1 MQHHIYSD
9 THMDAP
15 ELITAAH
22 GQVGIFSARSPDP
35 GHPSNE
41 DAAAVFTIDDNRA
54 VLALA
59 DGVGGIR
66 GGELASSTAIQQL
79 QIALGNGVL
88 EENNLRASILDA
100 FENANKK
107 VMETGLGAA
116 TTFAVVE
123 IDSGKIRP
131 YHAGDSE
138 ILIVGS
144 RGKLKLHTV
153 SHSPVGYAVESGV
166 IDEREAMEHDERHIV
181 SNVVGDPEMHIE
193 VGPSLNFAR
202 QDTVIIASDGL
213 TDNLHTNEIIE
224 MIRKNPLQSVMQR
237 LVAETSRRMLDHN
250 GDHPSKPDDVTFLI
264 YRRTT

>member
-9 THMDAP
+9 TNMDAP
-15 ELITAAH
+15 EFITAAH
-22 GQVGIFSARSPDP
+22 GQVGIFSARSPDE

-41 DAAAVFTIDDNRA
+41 DAAAVFTIDDDKA

-66 GGELASSTAIQQL
+66 GGELASSIAIQQL
-79 QIALGNGVL
+79 QSALGNGIL
-88 EENNLRASILDA
+88 EVNSLRSCILDA

-107 VMETGLGAA
+107 VVETGLGAA

-123 IDSGKIRP
+123 IDSGMIRP

-138 ILIVGS
+138 ILAVGS

-166 IDEREAMEHDERHIV
+166 MDAREAMEHDERHIV
-181 SNVVGDPEMHIE
+181 SNVVGDADMRIE
-193 VGPSLNFAR
+193 VGPSLTLAR
-202 QDTVIIASDGL
+202 QDTVILASDGL

-224 MIRKNPLQSVMQR
+224 MIRKNSLQSVMQQ
-237 LVAETSRRMLDHN
+237 LAAETSRRMLDFN

-264 YRRTT
+264 YRRTA